1 MIRQSAQVDSRG
13 WSSHRFIH
21 AIVFVVVWPSLNLAL
36 ISSVLMQLGVFDSSL
51 LVAIAT
57 KYYAMFATAFLLIN
71 LAQWMFPAFFSEAY
85 FGRQLLL
92 HIGAFV
98 PLALGFSPIE
108 PSNFAAPLPNP
119 RGIPLVFFMLQI
131 VVYVAVLRIF
141 SQQRRA
147 HAMEVNLRQAQINLL
162 RSQSNPHFL
171 FNTLNL
177 LGSEIANRPM
187 NAIEIV
193 YDLADL
199 LRESLRS
206 GEQSTTSVADE
217 FRLAEL
223 YLRLQEKRFPG
234 RFSFSME
241 LEDALRDYEIPSL
254 LLQPAIE
261 NAIKHGVAKSV
272 ETTRVDL
279 IAKRS
284 GDTVT
289 ITVINTGAQKP
300 TSTVTEGAGL
310 RILRETLELYYG
322 TAHTLKFEIVGGE
335 AILEVT
341 LPNPVDQASLE

>member
-1 MIRQSAQVDSRG
+1 M
-13 WSSHRFIH
+13 
-21 AIVFVVVWPSLNLAL
+21 VWPSLNLAL
-36 ISSVLMQLGVFDSSL
+36 ISSVLMQVGLFEPSVL
-51 LVAIAT
+51 LLLAL
-57 KYYAMFATAFLLIN
+57 KYYAIFGTAFLIVTII
-71 LAQWMFPAFFSEAY
+71 QWRFPAVFTDAH

-92 HIGAFV
+92 HTGAFV
-98 PLALGFSPIE
+98 PLAFTFSPIG
-108 PSNFAAPLPNP
+108 PPNFPAPFPQP
-119 RGIPLVFFMLQI
+119 RGVPLVFFMLQI
-131 VVYVAVLRIF
+131 IVYVAVMRIF

-187 NAIEIV
+187 SAIEIV

-206 GEQSTTSVADE
+206 GEQTTTSIADE

-234 RFSFSME
+234 RFTFS
-241 LEDALRDYEIPSL
+241 LEIEDSLRDYEIPSL

-261 NAIKHGVAKSV
+261 NAIKHGVARSMEPTLVHLTARRWGKSV
-272 ETTRVDL
+272 
-279 IAKRS
+279 I
-284 GDTVT
+284 
-289 ITVINTGAQKP
+289 ITVVNTGIQNESA
-300 TSTVTEGAGL
+300 TVTEGAGL

-322 TAHTLKFEIVGGE
+322 KTHSLEFEIADGE
-335 AILEVT
+335 AMLEVT
-341 LPNPVDQASLE
+341 LPAAADHASPA